1 MSKENVADYT
11 PIPTF
16 ETQEPNGKDPAQ
28 EEESQLPA
36 SRRFRRTYFTRRD
49 CIIVLIVVGLALAAI
64 VVSLVF
70 GLPALEAKRLAMA
83 NANST
88 ESEELI
94 SNLTTTTIA
103 PSS

>member
-1 MSKENVADYT
+1 MAVTEKSGLVRRDVASSSRYGAIKENTNDHHKLSVHQ
-11 PIPTF
+11 PT
-16 ETQEPNGKDPAQ
+16 
-28 EEESQLPA
+28 
-36 SRRFRRTYFTRRD
+36 TYFTRRD